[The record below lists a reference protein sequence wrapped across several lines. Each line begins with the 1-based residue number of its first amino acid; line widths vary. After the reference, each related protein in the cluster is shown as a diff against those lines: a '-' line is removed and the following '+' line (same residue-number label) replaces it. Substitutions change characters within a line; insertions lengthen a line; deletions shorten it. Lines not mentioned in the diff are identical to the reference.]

1 MDLGWSSA
9 DGGPNNPGS
18 TAHRGSDMR
27 TNNISQRLSSIV
39 FCGALAAALAA
50 CGGTEM
56 DNEVPE
62 ATEAPEVAV
71 QTTENG
77 LRISCDTASRQYDS
91 ICNMYG
97 NSSQQCSTAYDVLH
111 CFCQS
116 CIQ

>member
-1 MDLGWSSA
+1 
-9 DGGPNNPGS
+9 
-18 TAHRGSDMR
+18 MR
-27 TNNISQRLSSIV
+27 TNNISQWLSSIV
-39 FCGALAAALAA
+39 FSGALAAALAA

-56 DNEVPE
+56 DNEAPE
-62 ATEAPEVAV
+62 ATDAPEVAV

-111 CFCQS
+111 CFCQR
-116 CIQ
+116 CVQ